1 MRTAHNLRFPLYHI
15 KRCTVGF
22 HQRHSPFEGI
32 AYLEAG
38 FSWVPGII
46 WLLAKSTFFMF
57 LYLWI
62 RATFPRF
69 RYDQI
74 MRLSW
79 KVFLPWTIEES

>member
-1 MRTAHNLRFPLYHI
+1 LPDKPLHTVYKQYNALRHLDN
-15 KRCTVGF
+15 V
-22 HQRHSPFEGI
+22 EGI

-79 KVFLPWTIEES
+79 NHQKIVSQPTLP

>member
-1 MRTAHNLRFPLYHI
+1 MIFMAVLAVVLFF
-15 KRCTVGF
+15 GGW
-22 HQRHSPFEGI
+22 HSPFEGI

-62 RATFPRF
+62 RATFPLQQQKSKQSSMAEIPSKRGA
-69 RYDQI
+69 
-74 MRLSW
+74 
-79 KVFLPWTIEES
+79 

>member
-1 MRTAHNLRFPLYHI
+1 
-15 KRCTVGF
+15 
-22 HQRHSPFEGI
+22 
-32 AYLEAG
+32 
-38 FSWVPGII
+38 VPGII

-57 LYLWI
+57 LYLWV

-79 KVFLPWTIEES
+79 KVFLPWTIVWIFVVALMTQLKIGPWF